1 MAGLRQL
8 RYFVAVAHRLHFTRA
23 AEELLI
29 AQPALSQSIRHLERE
44 LDVVLFDRTT
54 RGVALTPAGEV
65 LLRGAERALA
75 EVDRALADVRSYAG
89 IVTGRVRVGAWQS
102 MDVRLPDLLSAFRA
116 AHPAV
121 DVVISEVVSDA
132 MIDGVRTGSLDFA
145 FVVRREQARTSGL
158 GHEEFLT
165 EPYALAVS
173 RSHALARRRRVRL
186 TELVEEPFILHRP
199 GSAVRELILDAC
211 AEAGYRP
218 RIALETGE
226 ISAARAFVASGL
238 GITILP
244 RSSLLSA
251 GPKVHIIDIGPPN
264 LTRTSDMTWSRTRPL
279 STAATAFRDFA
290 RSHKQLLR

>member
-1 MAGLRQL
+1 
-8 RYFVAVAHRLHFTRA
+8 
-23 AEELLI
+23 
-29 AQPALSQSIRHLERE
+29 
-44 LDVVLFDRTT
+44 
-54 RGVALTPAGEV
+54 
-65 LLRGAERALA
+65 
-75 EVDRALADVRSYAG
+75 
-89 IVTGRVRVGAWQS
+89 

-279 STAATAFRDFA
+279 STAATAFPRLCPIAQTTLALNRRDEP
-290 RSHKQLLR
+290 RSRTAPERLSPSGIRAVGWSIYGAKRAQPVATGGKCDTPENRSNKPIRNRWQPTATVSERMVRRGSTVRVRQRALQ